1 VYDLRRLVAAVCP
14 REKERDIDSKRGE
27 RLVRVGRL
35 ANLEIWGL
43 LLGLCSFFF
52 GDFFGLSEM
61 YVICSPVIWC
71 VTLCCRVI
79 LKASQRPHS
88 HSCVLYHFLHTP
100 SMEDSPCHH
109 DDPLESKLRQAP
121 ATVPPHHQSLAEHHH
136 TCCTHKIPQI
146 HPPRKKKRKK
156 EATNPNKTPNT
167 NNKINPTEIT
177 NPQNSNNKNSHKIT
191 STANHNTKS
200 TNQTTTKTNDDE
212 RERER
217 EYVFYMWHIYTI
229 LCGNKSSLSLL

>member
-1 VYDLRRLVAAVCP
+1 MCP
-14 REKERDIDSKRGE
+14 REKERDIDRKRGE
-27 RLVRVGRL
+27 RLRRVGRL

-61 YVICSPVIWC
+61 YVICSPIIWC

-88 HSCVLYHFLHTP
+88 HSSCVLYHFLHTP
-100 SMEDSPCHH
+100 SMEDPPCHH

-121 ATVPPHHQSLAEHHH
+121 ATVVPPHHQSLAEHHH
-136 TCCTHKIPQI
+136 NCCTHKIPQI
-146 HPPRKKKRKK
+146 HPPRKKKRKRDK
-156 EATNPNKTPNT
+156 LLTPTTPNT
-167 NNKINPTEIT
+167 NSKINPTEIR
-177 NPQNSNNKNSHKIT
+177 NPQNSNNRNSHKIT

-200 TNQTTTKTNDDE
+200 TNPTTTKTNDDE

-217 EYVFYMWHIYTI
+217 ERECVCVFYMWHT
-229 LCGNKSSLSLL
+229 LL